1 MTADLRSYAGLA
13 SVLSLLALQ
22 ACSKP
27 EPAQKP
33 LVEHAARVALV
44 DKRALADP
52 LRLSGALVA
61 REEAAVSTE
70 LNGYRVARVLA
81 DLGDRVRLGQPLAVL
96 DDALLRGQIAQQIA
110 VVEQQAVAAERAEQ
124 EAARVAGLDK
134 LGALS
139 PESVAERALQARSAK
154 AALAQA
160 QAVLAD
166 LRLRQ
171 SMMVVRA
178 PVSGRI
184 LSRSVRPG
192 EVAAA
197 GQVMFRLAR
206 DGLVELDAE
215 AAETRLAGLAPGARA
230 SVRLP
235 DGQTLSGVVRLVSP
249 EVDPQTKLGRV
260 RVQLPLSQALHP
272 GGFAEA
278 MINTRPRQAITAPQS
293 AVLYDGDGASL
304 LVVVQGERV
313 RKVPVK
319 TGLLTG
325 DRVEIVQGVRGG
337 ERVVLSGGALL
348 LPGDKVKATNV
359 EIADAAGEGAAR

>member
-1 MTADLRSYAGLA
+1 MIADPRSRAGLA
-13 SVLSLLALQ
+13 GALSLLALQ

-27 EPAQKP
+27 EPAP
-33 LVEHAARVALV
+33 RPVVEHAARVARV
-44 DKRALADP
+44 DTRTLADP

-70 LNGYRVARVLA
+70 LNGYRVAKVLA
-81 DLGDRVRLGQPLAVL
+81 DLGDRVRAGQPLAVL
-96 DDALLRGQIAQQIA
+96 DDALLRGQIAQQAA

-139 PESVAERALQARSAK
+139 PEAVAERALQARSAK

-178 PVSGRI
+178 PVSGRV

-215 AAETRLAGLAPGARA
+215 AVETRLGGVAPGARA

-235 DGQTLSGVVRLVSP
+235 DGQTLSGTVRLVSP

-278 MINTRPRQAITAPQS
+278 TISARPRQAVTAPQS

-304 LVVVQGERV
+304 LVVGEGERV
-313 RKVPVK
+313 RKVAVK
-319 TGLLTG
+319 TGILSG
-325 DRVEIVQGVRGG
+325 DRVEIVQGVHGG

-348 LPGDKVKATNV
+348 LPGDKVKATEV
-359 EIADAAGEGAAR
+359 AVAQAGGAGAGR